1 MTNEEIEEKF
11 KTIEESSNKLSEL
24 IDTIQN
30 AMKTEKENNENSI
43 KEVNDKLTKISDNNA
58 NLLKSFQ
65 AALGKKQAG
74 DNNNPTLEKILGG
87 FKKQ

>member
-1 MTNEEIEEKF
+1 MTNEEIEEKL
-11 KTIEESSNKLSEL
+11 KNMEESSNKLSEL
-24 IDTIQN
+24 VETIQN
-30 AMKTEKENNENSI
+30 AINSEKENNANSI
-43 KEVNDKLTKISDNNA
+43 KEVNDKLTKISENNA

-74 DNNNPTLEKILGG
+74 DNNNPALEKILGG